1 MPSTIRDLTELTAVA
16 ADDYFL
22 VSDTSDV
29 TNRDKRISRTNLI
42 GSLFLPL
49 TQIKAASGA
58 GLTIED
64 DGGNVGVLIA
74 DGGVTTIANSLFVSP
89 VAGAVRARNMGGLYE
104 FAVLPGVTVTT
115 AQTWTIDIT
124 LPNAGSN
131 FSAILDIGIDATSGA
146 NPPTAVRAL
155 YRATVSFYRAASGAI
170 GVVIPAAVV
179 HINSNLGVTITG
191 PTGIADG
198 IRFVVAPTAASI
210 NRNGATLIIT
220 SPTLAPV
227 VTSTVA

>member
-89 VAGAVRARNMGGLYE
+89 VAGAVRARNMGGLY
-104 FAVLPGVTVTT
+104 
-115 AQTWTIDIT
+115 
-124 LPNAGSN
+124 
-131 FSAILDIGIDATSGA
+131 
-146 NPPTAVRAL
+146 
-155 YRATVSFYRAASGAI
+155 
-170 GVVIPAAVV
+170 
-179 HINSNLGVTITG
+179 
-191 PTGIADG
+191 
-198 IRFVVAPTAASI
+198 
-210 NRNGATLIIT
+210 
-220 SPTLAPV
+220 
-227 VTSTVA
+227 